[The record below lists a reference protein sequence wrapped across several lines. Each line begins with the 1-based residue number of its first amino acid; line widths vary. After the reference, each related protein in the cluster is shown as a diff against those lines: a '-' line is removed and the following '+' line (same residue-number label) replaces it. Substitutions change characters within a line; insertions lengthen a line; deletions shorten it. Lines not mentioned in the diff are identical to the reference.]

1 MRKFK
6 LINANGD
13 EFDLMRKDAF
23 FHAPDGLGIGKEYEF
38 MRSGTA
44 YEPTELYSAQKT
56 VSGEIVFSSYE
67 TYNEFIRFIA
77 YNPLQLAYMPLTEWA
92 YLDGYIVVLDKS
104 EISENTNRL
113 ICAIEF
119 IGTSLWYIP
128 REAEKTGQDVQNAKL
143 YNYTYDYQYADEL
156 NGVLR
161 ITNLSSEESP
171 VKISIF
177 GQIKNPTWVLSLN
190 GVTQASGAM
199 TGTIEEGHK
208 LVINSKDGELEVCE
222 YDTQNNFI
230 ANRYQDCDFDR
241 ETFLYAPSGTSTVV
255 IGGIHEGMLTAWV
268 EVEEVHETI

>member
-6 LINANGD
+6 LINANGE
-13 EFDLMRKDAF
+13 EFNLMRKDAF

-77 YNPLQLAYMPLTEWA
+77 YNPLQLAYMPLKEWA
-92 YLDGYIVVLDKS
+92 FLDGYIVVLDKS

-113 ICAIEF
+113 ICALEF

-128 REAEKTGQDVQNAKL
+128 REAEKAGQSVEIAKL
-143 YNYTYDYQYADEL
+143 YNYTYDYQYADAL

-177 GQIKNPTWVLSLN
+177 GPIENPTWVISIN
-190 GVTQASGAM
+190 NVTQASGAM
-199 TGTIEEGHK
+199 TGTIPDGNK

-222 YDTQNNFI
+222 YNAQNNFV

-255 IGGIHEGMLTAWV
+255 ISGIHEGVITAWV
-268 EVEEVHETI
+268 EVEEIHETI

>member
-6 LINANGD
+6 LINANGE

-23 FHAPDGLGIGKEYEF
+23 FHAPEGLGIGKKYEF

-77 YNPLQLAYMPLTEWA
+77 YTPLQLAYMPLKEWA
-92 YLDGYIVVLDKS
+92 YLDGYIVVLDKP

-113 ICAIEF
+113 ICAIEYL
-119 IGTSLWYIP
+119 GTSLWYIP
-128 REAEKTGQDVQNAKL
+128 REAEKTGQSVENAKL
-143 YNYTYDYQYADEL
+143 YNYTYDYQYADAL

-177 GQIKNPTWVLSLN
+177 GPIENPTWVISIN
-190 GVTQASGAM
+190 NVTQASGAM
-199 TGTIEEGHK
+199 TGTIPDGNK

-222 YDTQNNFI
+222 YDTQNNFV
-230 ANRYQDCDFDR
+230 ANRYQDCDFNR

-255 IGGIHEGMLTAWV
+255 ISGIHEGVITAWV
-268 EVEEVHETI
+268 EVEEINETI